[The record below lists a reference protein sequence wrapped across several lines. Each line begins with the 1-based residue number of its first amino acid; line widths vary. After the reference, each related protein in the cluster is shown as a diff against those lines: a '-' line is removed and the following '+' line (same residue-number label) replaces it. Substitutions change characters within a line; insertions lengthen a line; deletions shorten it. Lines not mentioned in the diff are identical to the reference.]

1 MVRRGISLF
10 GALLAIASVAA
21 AQRPTD
27 IVKWSAQAPAK
38 PVQVGGVAK
47 VALTAEVEPGW
58 KLYALAQPKGG
69 PVPLSIS
76 VPKDVPFTLS
86 TKSIVAPAAKAQK
99 DELFSGGNTQ
109 YYESE
114 AAFVLPVAVPKGVA
128 PGDHTVPV
136 DVTFQA
142 CGKEI
147 CLRPFTQRLEVK
159 LTVVK

>member
-1 MVRRGISLF
+1 MIRRGISLF
-10 GALLAIASVAA
+10 VVMLAIASVAA

-27 IVKWSAQAPAK
+27 VVKWSAQPPAK
-38 PVQVGGVAK
+38 PVQAGGVAK
-47 VALTAEVEPGW
+47 VALTADVEPGW
-58 KLYALAQPKGG
+58 KLYALTQPKGG
-69 PVPLSIS
+69 PVPLAIT
-76 VPKDVPFTLS
+76 VAKGAPFTLAAKEIGS
-86 TKSIVAPAAKAQK
+86 PAAKAQK

-114 AAFVLPVAVPKGVA
+114 AVFVLPIAVPKTAA

-136 DVTFQA
+136 EVTFQA

>member
-1 MVRRGISLF
+1 M
-10 GALLAIASVAA
+10 
-21 AQRPTD
+21 
-27 IVKWSAQAPAK
+27 APAK

-58 KLYALAQPKGG
+58 KLYALTQPKGG
-69 PVPLSIS
+69 PVPLAIA
-76 VPKDVPFTLS
+76 VAKNAPFTLS
-86 TKSIVAPAAKAQK
+86 TKEITAPAAKAQK

-114 AAFVLPVAVPKGVA
+114 VAFILPVAVSKTTP
-128 PGDHTVPV
+128 PGDHTVPL

-147 CLRPFTQRLEVK
+147 CLRPFTQRLDVK
-159 LTVVK
+159 LTVTK